1 VEAWLSAGTRDVRVH
16 GRGRPVSGAVALPS
30 CDLVVRS
37 ASVAGLGVVDLA
49 ARGGRWVSIEP
60 NSSMV
65 GERELNANGC
75 LTTPP
80 LVDSHVHLDSVL
92 TAGRPRFNS
101 SGTLFEGIAIWGE
114 LKETLTPEDVVS
126 RAAEVVRWS
135 VAQGTLFI
143 RTHADVSAK
152 NKAPL
157 EGLLRLRDDVADLAT
172 IQVTAFPQDG
182 IYSDADNERLL
193 EEAVGAGV
201 DCIGGIPHFEP
212 TSELGLKEVKRVFE
226 LAADAGCLIDIHCDE
241 TDDPNS
247 RFLEVVADLTQ
258 RYEMSGRVTASHCTA
273 MGSYEPYYSSK
284 VHALLARAGVSVVV
298 NPFANSLIQGR
309 LDNYPKRRGF
319 AQMKELL
326 AAGVNV
332 AIGNDVVMDPWYL
345 MGRADALQAAWLALH
360 FTYMSGL
367 EEIPRLL
374 DCVTHCGAK
383 ALALGD
389 GYGLE
394 VGRPAD
400 CVVFDALDAIE
411 ALRLGAARRYVVRGG
426 AVVAETLPGTSTVMG
441 TTVDFRWPR

>member
-1 VEAWLSAGTRDVRVH
+1 MSAE
-16 GRGRPVSGAVALPS
+16 VSPPS
-30 CDLVVRS
+30 CDLVVRG
-37 ASVAGLGVVDLA
+37 AAVPGLGVIDLA
-49 ARGGRWVSIEP
+49 ARDGRWVAIEQ
-60 NSSMV
+60 NSALA
-65 GERELNANGC
+65 GTRELDAGGR

-80 LVDSHVHLDSVL
+80 LVDSHLHLDSVL
-92 TAGRPRFNS
+92 TAGRPRLNA

-114 LKETLTPEDVVS
+114 LKETLSPEDVVS
-126 RAAEVVRWS
+126 RATEVVRWS

-152 NKAPL
+152 NRAPL
-157 EGLLRLRDDVADLAT
+157 MGLLRLRDEAADLAT

-182 IYSDADNERLL
+182 IYSDPANESLL
-193 EEAVGAGV
+193 EDAVRAGV

-212 TSELGLKEVKRVFE
+212 TSELGLKEVKKVFE
-226 LAADAGCLIDIHCDE
+226 LAAGSGCLIDIHCDE

-247 RFLEVVADLTQ
+247 RFLEVVADLTH
-258 RYEMSGRVTASHCTA
+258 RHDMSGRVTASHCTA

-284 VHALLARAGVSVVV
+284 VHALLAQAGVSVVV
-298 NPFANSLIQGR
+298 NPFANSLVQGR

-332 AIGNDVVMDPWYL
+332 AIGNDVIMDPWYL

-360 FTYMSGL
+360 FTYMSGAD
-367 EEIPRLL
+367 EIPKLL
-374 DCVTHCGAK
+374 DCVTHHGAT

-389 GYGLE
+389 GYGLQ
-394 VGRPAD
+394 VGRPAS
-400 CVVFDALDAIE
+400 CVVFDAKDAIE
-411 ALRLGAARRYVVRGG
+411 ALRLGAVRRFVVRHG
-426 AVVAETLPGTSTVMG
+426 AVVAETLPGTSTVLG